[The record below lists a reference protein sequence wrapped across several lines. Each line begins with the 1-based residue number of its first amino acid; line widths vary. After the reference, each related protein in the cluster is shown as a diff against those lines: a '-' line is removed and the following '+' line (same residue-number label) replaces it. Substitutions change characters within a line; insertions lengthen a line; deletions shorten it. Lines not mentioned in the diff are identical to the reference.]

1 VGLFILIIFFLALS
15 AFFSGSEI
23 AFVSANKLGIAVKK
37 SENTRRG
44 NIIHKFYEKPQDF
57 LSTMLVGNN
66 IALVA
71 FTTLTTLLLEPY
83 LSPYIG
89 LGVFSLLI
97 YTLFI
102 TIIVLIFGE
111 FLPKTFFSMYS
122 TKMLFGLAYPLSIFK
137 KLLMVPTFIMTGLTN
152 FILKYIFRFN
162 IDNAES
168 VLTKLDLEHFIEDS
182 LSDDHD
188 DIDKEILTNA
198 LNLGH
203 SSVSHCM
210 IPRTEIISVDVNDS
224 VEELMSVVLESK
236 LSRII
241 VTDGDTDN
249 ITGYVHHQQLWE
261 NPESIKSVILDILY
275 VPDVMNLKDLMM
287 QFINDGTTIACV
299 VDEFG
304 GTAGIITLEDILEE
318 IFGNIED
325 EHDVEDFVIEK
336 ISKDEYLLSGRLEI
350 DYIHEKFPELQLPE
364 GEYQTLSGYIVMT
377 SEIIPE
383 AGQEIALDNYIFT
396 IEDVDETKIE
406 IVRIKVLSPGQ
417 EESVDNLS

>member
-1 VGLFILIIFFLALS
+1 LALS

>member
-89 LGVFSLLI
+89 SGVFSLLI

-336 ISKDEYLLSGRLEI
+336 ISDDEYLLSGRLEI

>member
-1 VGLFILIIFFLALS
+1 MGLFILIIFFLVLS

-44 NIIHKFYEKPQDF
+44 NIIHKFYERPQDF

-71 FTTLTTLLLEPY
+71 FTTLTTVLLEPVM
-83 LSPYIG
+83 SPFIG
-89 LGVFSLLI
+89 VGVFSLLT
-97 YTLFI
+97 YTLII
-102 TIIVLIFGE
+102 TVIVLIFGE

-224 VEELMSVVLESK
+224 VDQLMAIVLESK

-241 VTDGDTDN
+241 VSDGDVDN
-249 ITGYVHHQQLWE
+249 VIGYVHHQQLWE
-261 NPESIKSVILDILY
+261 NPESIKASLLEILY

-325 EHDVEDFVIEK
+325 EHDVEDFIMQK
-336 ISKDEYLLSGRLEI
+336 ITEDEYLLSGRLEI

-364 GEYQTLSGYIVMT
+364 GDYQTLSGYIIMT

-383 AGQEIALDNYIFT
+383 SGQEIELDNYLFT
-396 IEDVDETKIE
+396 IEEVDETKIE
-406 IVRIKVLSPGQ
+406 IVRIKVLSSGQ
-417 EESVDNLS
+417 EEEVDNA

>member
-1 VGLFILIIFFLALS
+1 MIILIVFFLALS

-37 SENTRRG
+37 AENNRRG
-44 NIIHKFYEKPQDF
+44 NIIHKFYQKPQEF

-71 FTTLTTLLLEPY
+71 FTTLTSTVLLEPF
-83 LSPYIG
+83 LSPFVG
-89 LGVFSLLI
+89 AGVFSLLVS
-97 YTLFI
+97 TLLI
-102 TIIVLIFGE
+102 TIVVLIFGE
-111 FLPKTFFSMYS
+111 FLPKTYFSMYS
-122 TKMLFGLAYPLSIFK
+122 TKMLFGLAYPLAIFK
-137 KLLMVPTFIMTGLTN
+137 FLLLIPTFIMTGLTN

-210 IPRTEIISVDVNDS
+210 IPRTEIISVDINDS
-224 VEELMSVVLESK
+224 IEGLMAIVLDSK

-249 ITGYVHHQQLWE
+249 VVGYVHHQQLWE
-261 NPESIKSVILDILY
+261 NPESIRSILLDILY

-287 QFINDGTTIACV
+287 QFINDGSSIACV

-304 GTAGIITLEDILEE
+304 GTDGIITLEDILEE

-325 EHDVEDFVIEK
+325 EHDVEDYVMQK
-336 ISKDEYLLSGRLEI
+336 INDTEYLLSGRLEI
-350 DYIHEKFPELQLPE
+350 DYIHEKYPELELRE

-377 SEIIPE
+377 SELIPE
-383 AGQEIALDNYIFT
+383 LGQQIELDDYLFT
-396 IEDVDETKIE
+396 IEEVDETKIE
-406 IVRIKVLSPGQ
+406 IVRLKILPKDR
-417 EESVDNLS
+417 EEASENVF

>member
-89 LGVFSLLI
+89 SGVFSLLI

-336 ISKDEYLLSGRLEI
+336 ISDDEYLLSGRLEI
-350 DYIHEKFPELQLPE
+350 DYIHEKYPELQLPE